1 MIGAGKRCNSY
12 GGNGLRS
19 KLLVCLSLVY
29 PRLTTDS
36 QSQQQMRGPRAKQRS
51 RANTAHSS
59 ADGINQEPVPE
70 PRPTIKN
77 SRAVSYR
84 MQEFPTAESADIVHS
99 RPGNIRSSTFEG
111 PTQLRRD
118 ISPVAAPRLSRI
130 PSDSL
135 TIRTTRSNLRT
146 VDPAI
151 AESNIFHDQEDS
163 TLESNSSPDR
173 SYGERSVS
181 PATSHGSFA
190 NLSTASTAK
199 KGPPP
204 PPPSRAKKP
213 PPPPPPAKRSLL
225 T

>member
-1 MIGAGKRCNSY
+1 
-12 GGNGLRS
+12 
-19 KLLVCLSLVY
+19 
-29 PRLTTDS
+29 
-36 QSQQQMRGPRAKQRS
+36 MRGPRPKQRS
-51 RANTAHSS
+51 RANTAHSF
-59 ADGINQEPVPE
+59 ADASNDELVRVAE
-70 PRPTIKN
+70 PRATIKN
-77 SRAVSYR
+77 SRVASQR
-84 MQEFPTAESADIVHS
+84 TSEFPSAESGDIGSS
-99 RPGNIRSSTFEG
+99 RPGYIRSTTFEG

-151 AESNIFHDQEDS
+151 TEGNIFNDHEES

-173 SYGERSVS
+173 SYGDRSVS

-190 NLSTASTAK
+190 NLTNAATVK

-204 PPPSRAKKP
+204 PPPSRAKK
-213 PPPPPPAKRSLL
+213 
-225 T
+225 

>member
-1 MIGAGKRCNSY
+1 VIKVGSY
-12 GGNGLRS
+12 TR
-19 KLLVCLSLVY
+19 
-29 PRLTTDS
+29 RLTTNS
-36 QSQQQMRGPRAKQRS
+36 QSQQQMRGPRAKPRS

-59 ADGINQEPVPE
+59 ADGFNPEPAPE

-77 SRAVSYR
+77 SRTASYR
-84 MQEFPTAESADIVHS
+84 MQEFPPPEPADVVHS
-99 RPGNIRSSTFEG
+99 RPGGIRSSTFEG

-146 VDPAI
+146 VDPAM
-151 AESNIFHDQEDS
+151 AENNIFHDQEDS
-163 TLESNSSPDR
+163 ALESNSSPDR

-190 NLSTASTAK
+190 NLSSAK

>member
-1 MIGAGKRCNSY
+1 
-12 GGNGLRS
+12 
-19 KLLVCLSLVY
+19 
-29 PRLTTDS
+29 
-36 QSQQQMRGPRAKQRS
+36 MRPA
-51 RANTAHSS
+51 
-59 ADGINQEPVPE
+59 E

-77 SRAVSYR
+77 SRTASYR
-84 MQEFPTAESADIVHS
+84 MSEFPAAESADTGYS
-99 RPGNIRSSTFEG
+99 RPGYIRSTTFEG

-118 ISPVAAPRLSRI
+118 VSPVAAPRLSRI

-151 AESNIFHDQEDS
+151 AESNVFNDHEDS
-163 TLESNSSPDR
+163 NFESNSSPDR

-181 PATSHGSFA
+181 PATSHGSFP
-190 NLSTASTAK
+190 NLTATSTVK

-225 T
+225 V

>member
-1 MIGAGKRCNSY
+1 
-12 GGNGLRS
+12 
-19 KLLVCLSLVY
+19 
-29 PRLTTDS
+29 
-36 QSQQQMRGPRAKQRS
+36 MRGPRAKQRS
-51 RANTAHSS
+51 RANTAS

-77 SRAVSYR
+77 SRTASYR
-84 MQEFPTAESADIVHS
+84 MQEFPTAESADTFHPRS
-99 RPGNIRSSTFEG
+99 GNIRSSTFEG

-146 VDPAI
+146 VDPAT

-190 NLSTASTAK
+190 NQSTASAAK

>member
-1 MIGAGKRCNSY
+1 
-12 GGNGLRS
+12 
-19 KLLVCLSLVY
+19 
-29 PRLTTDS
+29 
-36 QSQQQMRGPRAKQRS
+36 MRGPRAKQRS

-59 ADGINQEPVPE
+59 ADGINQEPMPE

-77 SRAVSYR
+77 SRTASYR
-84 MQEFPTAESADIVHS
+84 MQEFADPADNAQP

-118 ISPVAAPRLSRI
+118 ISPASAPRLSRI

-173 SYGERSVS
+173 SYG
-181 PATSHGSFA
+181 
-190 NLSTASTAK
+190 
-199 KGPPP
+199 
-204 PPPSRAKKP
+204 
-213 PPPPPPAKRSLL
+213 
-225 T
+225 